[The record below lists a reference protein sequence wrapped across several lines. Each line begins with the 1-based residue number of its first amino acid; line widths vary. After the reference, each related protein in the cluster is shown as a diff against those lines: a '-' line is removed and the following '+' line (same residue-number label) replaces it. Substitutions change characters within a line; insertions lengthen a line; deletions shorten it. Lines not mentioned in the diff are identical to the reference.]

1 MDTAINLNR
10 PRGWFAEPPPAMSS
24 KVSTVARSRL
34 SCEAA
39 NASTPSSFYTSGSGL
54 WNSSHYLVGVLSCG
68 PSIPA
73 CSGHNTYSKF
83 ANFYSQIRP
92 YIDP

>member
-1 MDTAINLNR
+1 METAIDLNR
-10 PRGWFAEPPPAMSS
+10 PGGGSLNRPPAMSS

-39 NASTPSSFYTSGSGL
+39 NGSTRSSVNTSGPGL

-92 YIDP
+92 YMDP